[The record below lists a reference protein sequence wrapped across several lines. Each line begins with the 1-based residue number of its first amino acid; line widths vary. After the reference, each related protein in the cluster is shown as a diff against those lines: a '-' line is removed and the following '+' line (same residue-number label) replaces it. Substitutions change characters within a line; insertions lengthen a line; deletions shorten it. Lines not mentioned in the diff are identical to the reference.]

1 MLGAIR
7 AMPKDRIFR
16 GRAPPD
22 RGAARQAQPL
32 TGYDLEMS
40 QNVVEPAP
48 PSCYI
53 LCPNGVVRHIRRRWG
68 VVDQSV
74 DRVQISLNHQIGTVL
89 AGLGRR
95 SRRFAVLS
103 ALILTL
109 GSCNAIGGAFSSV
122 GNSVRG
128 AVFPGGDRANSAQT
142 ASQPAAPQA
151 NNVRNETPLG
161 SGTSDERITR
171 LEQEVTSLRQ
181 ELAQLKPS
189 IERLVGIEGD
199 IRILLTQLS
208 RLTDTGGVPGATPAP
223 APTEAPPAP
232 APAPASAPATA
243 APAQP
248 AAAATPPAL
257 RPIERAEPA
266 APVGQPQSLR
276 PIQPPQPAPQAA
288 AAPTQLTSITASVAP
303 GEQVSVHLASFRQLE
318 AARQGWRELQTA
330 HSDLLG
336 GLDYRI
342 SAVEL
347 SSGRGTFYRVKAGP
361 FTDTGSADEICR
373 LMKSR
378 NAYCVL
384 SDFTGTP

>member
-1 MLGAIR
+1 MGSFG
-7 AMPKDRIFR
+7 IFR
-16 GRAPPD
+16 RRLGMV
-22 RGAARQAQPL
+22 
-32 TGYDLEMS
+32 DL
-40 QNVVEPAP
+40 N
-48 PSCYI
+48 I
-53 LCPNGVVRHIRRRWG
+53 G
-68 VVDQSV
+68 
-74 DRVQISLNHQIGTVL
+74 RVQNSLDHQIGMVL
-89 AGLGRR
+89 RSFGRH
-95 SRRFAVLS
+95 SRRIAILS
-103 ALILTL
+103 ALVLTL

-122 GNSVRG
+122 GSSVRG

-142 ASQPAAPQA
+142 AQAAQPVAAQQA
-151 NNVRNETPLG
+151 TTARNETPLG
-161 SGTSDERITR
+161 SGTSDERIAR

-208 RLTDTGGVPGATPAP
+208 RLTETGG
-223 APTEAPPAP
+223 APPATPEAAAPPPP
-232 APAPASAPATA
+232 AAEPP
-243 APAQP
+243 PAQP
-248 AAAATPPAL
+248 VASVNPPAL
-257 RPIERAEPA
+257 RPVDQAQPP

-276 PIQPPQPAPQAA
+276 PIQPPAPAAQPA

-318 AARQGWRELQTA
+318 AARQGWRELQAA

-342 SAVEL
+342 SAVDL

-361 FTDTGSADEICR
+361 FTDTASADEVCR

-384 SDFTGTP
+384 SDFTGTQ

>member
-1 MLGAIR
+1 MGSFG
-7 AMPKDRIFR
+7 IFR
-16 GRAPPD
+16 RRLGMV
-22 RGAARQAQPL
+22 
-32 TGYDLEMS
+32 DL
-40 QNVVEPAP
+40 N
-48 PSCYI
+48 I
-53 LCPNGVVRHIRRRWG
+53 G
-68 VVDQSV
+68 
-74 DRVQISLNHQIGTVL
+74 RVQNSLDHQIGMVL
-89 AGLGRR
+89 TRFGRH
-95 SRRFAVLS
+95 SRRIAVLS
-103 ALILTL
+103 ALVLTL

-122 GNSVRG
+122 GSSVRG

-142 ASQPAAPQA
+142 AQAAQPVAAQQA
-151 NNVRNETPLG
+151 TTARNETPLG
-161 SGTSDERITR
+161 SGTSDERIAR

-208 RLTDTGGVPGATPAP
+208 RLTDTGGSPGVPTATAETTPAP
-223 APTEAPPAP
+223 PPVAVE
-232 APAPASAPATA
+232 T

-248 AAAATPPAL
+248 AATASPPAL
-257 RPIERAEPA
+257 RPVEQAQSPA
-266 APVGQPQSLR
+266 SVGQPQSLR
-276 PIQPPQPAPQAA
+276 PIQPPAPAAQPA

-318 AARQGWRELQTA
+318 AARQGWRELQAA

-342 SAVEL
+342 SAVDL

-361 FTDTGSADEICR
+361 FTDTASADEVCR

-384 SDFTGTP
+384 SDFTGTQ